1 MDTQVGRDGH
11 TRASMQ
17 LKLASWDC
25 PENDRKNL
33 SGGRVVNS
41 RDGTNYLKTLLKSS
55 GVGSNKTIKVNRLVD
70 KMFVSLLR
78 SDYN

>member
-1 MDTQVGRDGH
+1 
-11 TRASMQ
+11 
-17 LKLASWDC
+17 
-25 PENDRKNL
+25 
-33 SGGRVVNS
+33 VVNS